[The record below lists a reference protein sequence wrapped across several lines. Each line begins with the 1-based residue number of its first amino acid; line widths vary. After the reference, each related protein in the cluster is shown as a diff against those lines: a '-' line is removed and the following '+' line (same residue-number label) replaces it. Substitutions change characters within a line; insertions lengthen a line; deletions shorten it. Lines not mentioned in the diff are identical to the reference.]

1 MKNNDKKRYYIHRK
15 LKQKKCLGE
24 VVNVFARKRVVEVS
38 TFDIQDEY
46 VKKYVMYLKKI
57 NYNIQKVIS

>member
-15 LKQKKCLGE
+15 LKQKKHLGE
-24 VVNVFARKRVVEVS
+24 VVNVFARKRVIEVS

-46 VKKYVMYLKKI
+46 VKKYVMYSKKI